1 MEMQVDVQLQVNFV
15 PKISTETIKLRPR
28 PKQSNI
34 TFLIR
39 DIKQIATN
47 L

>member
-1 MEMQVDVQLQVNFV
+1 MEMQVEVESQVNFE
-15 PKISTETIKLRPR
+15 PKMSIETIKLRPQ

-39 DIKQIATN
+39 DIKQI
-47 L
+47 

>member
-1 MEMQVDVQLQVNFV
+1 MEMQVEVESQVNFE
-15 PKISTETIKLRPR
+15 PKMSTETIKLQPR

-39 DIKQIATN
+39 DIKQI
-47 L
+47 